1 VTGLAAVARHDVF
14 WGNITMRLSI
24 MIIATVLASAG
35 TAFAADEEIIKG
47 VYLKSKALCA
57 KAKKETLQP
66 VIEDGNL
73 VLTNRG
79 LDSIEYNCA
88 FVQVIKHPRLDN
100 AWIATAYCEEPG
112 FSSPD
117 VFSITKSED
126 GNIALSSLEEGN
138 VENSTEGGETGE
150 AEADEGTEKSGAADT
165 SGSAAALNEPAPEDE
180 ASFAGIGGT
189 YYQCDGV
196 TMP

>member
-1 VTGLAAVARHDVF
+1 
-14 WGNITMRLSI
+14 MQLST
-24 MIIATVLASAG
+24 MIIAAVLASAS

-66 VIEDGNL
+66 VLEEGNL

-79 LDSIEYNCA
+79 LDAIEYNCA
-88 FVQVIKHPRLDN
+88 FVQVLKHPRLDN
-100 AWIATAYCEEPG
+100 AWIATAFCEEPG
-112 FSSPD
+112 IATPD
-117 VFSITKSED
+117 VFSIIRREPSSIE
-126 GNIALSSLEEGN
+126 ISSLEEGN
-138 VENSTEGGETGE
+138 F
-150 AEADEGTEKSGAADT
+150 
-165 SGSAAALNEPAPEDE
+165 GSAAEGADEDIPPEDAGADKSAAVPAPAPAVTPEEPPAVEE

-189 YYQCDGV
+189 YYQCEGV